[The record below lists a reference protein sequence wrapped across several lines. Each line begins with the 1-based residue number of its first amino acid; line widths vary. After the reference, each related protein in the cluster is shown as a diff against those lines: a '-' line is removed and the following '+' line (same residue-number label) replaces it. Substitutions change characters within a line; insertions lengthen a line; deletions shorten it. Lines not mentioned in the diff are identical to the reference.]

1 MENANRPDAGRER
14 DIDLINDLRA
24 LPNETPWVEFKQ
36 DNTHPEMIGRLASAL
51 ANSCRLEDRE
61 RAYVL
66 WGIDDSTHRVV
77 GSAFDPDGGKV
88 GNQGLA
94 IWLNQALQSSV
105 AFQFRVVDHPDGRVV
120 ILEIPPALLAPVM
133 FKGTP
138 FIRIGSATTNLTDH
152 PVHYHALI
160 ERLRPYTWEH
170 GMAQGYVTSEEVL
183 DLLDDSK
190 YLQLTGQPRP
200 DSRAGILERLEA
212 DRLIGRDA
220 GARWNITNLGAI
232 LFARD
237 MRKFDPSLARK
248 AVRFVA
254 YDGRDRT
261 RTVTHRRDWIQGYA
275 AGFEEW
281 VGYLNGLLPQNEH
294 IGQAFREEHPLFPA
308 LAIRELLVNALIHQD
323 MTVSGTGPSIELFSD
338 RIEITNPG
346 KPLMQ
351 ADRMIDLPPRSRNES
366 LAALMRRMRLCEEQG
381 SGLDKV
387 IAQVELFQL
396 PPPLFRVGEDSMQVV
411 LYGPRSFA
419 DMTQDERIRAC
430 YHHAV
435 LKCLSGD
442 RMKNATLCER
452 FGIDKKNAA
461 MASGVLQKA
470 LAAGLI
476 KPADPEH
483 PRAGYVPAWWA

>member
-1 MENANRPDAGRER
+1 MPTTESRNRPDAGQER

-24 LPNETPWVEFKQ
+24 LPNETPWVEFKR
-36 DNTHPEMIGRLASAL
+36 DNTNPEMIGKLVSAL

-61 RAYVL
+61 RAYML
-66 WGIDDSTHRVV
+66 WGLDDSTHRVV
-77 GSAFDPDGGKV
+77 GSAFDPDGDKV

-94 IWLNQALQSSV
+94 IWLDQALQSNV

-133 FKGTP
+133 FKG
-138 FIRIGSATTNLTDH
+138 
-152 PVHYHALI
+152 
-160 ERLRPYTWEH
+160 
-170 GMAQGYVTSEEVL
+170 
-183 DLLDDSK
+183 
-190 YLQLTGQPRP
+190 
-200 DSRAGILERLEA
+200 
-212 DRLIGRDA
+212 
-220 GARWNITNLGAI
+220 
-232 LFARD
+232 
-237 MRKFDPSLARK
+237 
-248 AVRFVA
+248 
-254 YDGRDRT
+254 
-261 RTVTHRRDWIQGYA
+261 
-275 AGFEEW
+275 
-281 VGYLNGLLPQNEH
+281 
-294 IGQAFREEHPLFPA
+294 
-308 LAIRELLVNALIHQD
+308 
-323 MTVSGTGPSIELFSD
+323 
-338 RIEITNPG
+338 
-346 KPLMQ
+346 
-351 ADRMIDLPPRSRNES
+351 
-366 LAALMRRMRLCEEQG
+366 
-381 SGLDKV
+381 
-387 IAQVELFQL
+387 FQL

-419 DMTQDERIRAC
+419 EMTQDERIRAC